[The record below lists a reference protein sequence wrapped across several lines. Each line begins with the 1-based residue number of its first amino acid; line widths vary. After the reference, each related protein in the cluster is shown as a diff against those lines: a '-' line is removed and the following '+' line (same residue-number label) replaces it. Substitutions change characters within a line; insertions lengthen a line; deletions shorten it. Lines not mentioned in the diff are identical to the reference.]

1 MQQEQPDQ
9 TLQDHSAPIETPL
22 ARRLADQIQRHG
34 PMPVQAFMEAC
45 LNDSEHGYYRQRQP
59 LGATGDFT
67 TAPEIS
73 QMFGEIIGAW
83 TGFVAQALLPALGPD
98 SPINLIELGPGRGV
112 LMADILR
119 VLSTIPDLQ
128 DRLALHLV
136 EQNEPL
142 KGLQAQTLGGC
153 GLTPEFHGT
162 LGSVAPEPGVIIA
175 NEFFDCL
182 PVAQSIWMDGTWH
195 ARCVGI
201 KDDQFVF
208 ETGLAARPELLG
220 MPDSA
225 PQEGDVLEYCP
236 DLASSV
242 NAIASQLK
250 AAPGLALIIDY
261 GPSETGYGDSLQ
273 AIRAHDRVSPLS
285 RPGETDITAHVNF
298 AEFASLAHY
307 SGLNVYGPMTQARF
321 LTELGLVQR
330 LATLVSSA
338 DAATRNQLEMQ
349 AARLVAPG
357 GMGDV
362 FKIMVLA
369 SPEIGPPPPFTTP
382 PPFTNP
388 LPATPL
394 QQDASR

>member
-1 MQQEQPDQ
+1 
-9 TLQDHSAPIETPL
+9 
-22 ARRLADQIQRHG
+22 
-34 PMPVQAFMEAC
+34 
-45 LNDSEHGYYRQRQP
+45 
-59 LGATGDFT
+59 
-67 TAPEIS
+67 
-73 QMFGEIIGAW
+73 
-83 TGFVAQALLPALGPD
+83 
-98 SPINLIELGPGRGV
+98 
-112 LMADILR
+112 
-119 VLSTIPDLQ
+119 
-128 DRLALHLV
+128 
-136 EQNEPL
+136 
-142 KGLQAQTLGGC
+142 
-153 GLTPEFHGT
+153 
-162 LGSVAPEPGVIIA
+162 
-175 NEFFDCL
+175 
-182 PVAQSIWMDGTWH
+182 
-195 ARCVGI
+195 
-201 KDDQFVF
+201 
-208 ETGLAARPELLG
+208 